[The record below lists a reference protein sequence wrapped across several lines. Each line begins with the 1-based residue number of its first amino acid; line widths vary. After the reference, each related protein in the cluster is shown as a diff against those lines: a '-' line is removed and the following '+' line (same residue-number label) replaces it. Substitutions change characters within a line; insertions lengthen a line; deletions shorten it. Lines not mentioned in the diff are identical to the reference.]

1 MDKPKYPLF
10 FIFVKTLIP
19 DSMRKI
25 FLCLWSL
32 FLILDVSFAQPAIQ
46 WQKCLGG
53 TDEDNATSLQQ
64 TADGG
69 YIVAG
74 STTSN
79 DGDVTSNH
87 GGKDYWLVKL
97 DVSGNIQWQK
107 CFGGTNNDE
116 AQAVQQTSD
125 GGYVIAGFTNSNDG
139 DVTGNHGSID
149 CWIVKLD
156 GSGNIQW
163 QKCFGGT
170 GWDDAYS
177 VQQTTDG
184 GYIVVGSTSS
194 NDGDVT
200 GNHGGFDFWIVR
212 LNNSGTIQWHKCLGG
227 TLNDGAT
234 SVQQTSDGGY
244 IVEGYTGSNDG
255 DVTGNHDTTG
265 YSDYW
270 LVKLDG
276 SGIIQWQKCLGGTDE
291 DQSYSVQQ
299 TSDGG
304 YIVAGYAGSNDGDVT
319 GNHYAGIG
327 DYWIVKLDGSGNIQW
342 QKCLGGTDWDVAYSV
357 QQTIDGGYIVAGS
370 TLSNNGN
377 VVGNHDTTGSYND
390 YWIVKLNSAGN
401 LQWQKCL
408 GGTGYEEA
416 YYIRQTADEGFII
429 AGYAEYTDGD
439 VTGSHGNVDFWVVKL
454 SSFVGIEEESNNS
467 TYNISP
473 NPFTSSAVISFS
485 GLAYNATFSLYNLL
499 GEKVT
504 EATGINGERFEFNRS
519 NLPSGVYVFEVREK
533 DKSIARGKAVVY

>member
-46 WQKCLGG
+46 WEKCLGG

-170 GWDDAYS
+170 GWDVAYS
-177 VQQTTDG
+177 VQQT
-184 GYIVVGSTSS
+184 I
-194 NDGDVT
+194 
-200 GNHGGFDFWIVR
+200 
-212 LNNSGTIQWHKCLGG
+212 
-227 TLNDGAT
+227 
-234 SVQQTSDGGY
+234 
-244 IVEGYTGSNDG
+244 
-255 DVTGNHDTTG
+255 
-265 YSDYW
+265 
-270 LVKLDG
+270 
-276 SGIIQWQKCLGGTDE
+276 
-291 DQSYSVQQ
+291 
-299 TSDGG
+299 DGG
-304 YIVAGYAGSNDGDVT
+304 YIVAGSTSSNDGDVT

-533 DKSIARGKAVVY
+533 DKSIARGKAVVYYIISIIPL

>member
-25 FLCLWSL
+25 FFCLWCL
-32 FLILDVSFAQPAIQ
+32 FLILDVSFAQPA
-46 WQKCLGG
+46 
-53 TDEDNATSLQQ
+53 
-64 TADGG
+64 
-69 YIVAG
+69 
-74 STTSN
+74 
-79 DGDVTSNH
+79 
-87 GGKDYWLVKL
+87 
-97 DVSGNIQWQK
+97 
-107 CFGGTNNDE
+107 
-116 AQAVQQTSD
+116 
-125 GGYVIAGFTNSNDG
+125 
-139 DVTGNHGSID
+139 
-149 CWIVKLD
+149 
-156 GSGNIQW
+156 IQW

-200 GNHGGFDFWIVR
+200 GNHGAFDFWIVR
-212 LNNSGTIQWHKCLGG
+212 LKNSGTIQWHKCLGG

-234 SVQQTSDGGY
+234 SVQETSDGGY

-327 DYWIVKLDGSGNIQW
+327 DYWIEKLDCTGKIHCHQCTGV
-342 QKCLGGTDWDVAYSV
+342 TDWDGAYSV
-357 QQTIDGGYIVAGS
+357 QQTIDGGYIVAG
-370 TLSNNGN
+370 
-377 VVGNHDTTGSYND
+377 
-390 YWIVKLNSAGN
+390 
-401 LQWQKCL
+401 
-408 GGTGYEEA
+408 
-416 YYIRQTADEGFII
+416 
-429 AGYAEYTDGD
+429 
-439 VTGSHGNVDFWVVKL
+439 
-454 SSFVGIEEESNNS
+454 
-467 TYNISP
+467 
-473 NPFTSSAVISFS
+473 
-485 GLAYNATFSLYNLL
+485 FSLFY
-499 GEKVT
+499 
-504 EATGINGERFEFNRS
+504 
-519 NLPSGVYVFEVREK
+519 Y
-533 DKSIARGKAVVY
+533 